1 MDIWTAWTALLE
13 YGITLLSTQLGL
25 SEALAIIAFTLLA
38 RLALM
43 PLSFRAAYDT
53 YQNQAA
59 IRSAK
64 PEIERLKEVYKDN
77 PPELAKRTMAL
88 YKKRG
93 IKFLGKSMVFN
104 IGSQGVLGLGLF
116 HTLKNMTFSSKFLWI
131 TNLAKP
137 DVILALAVGALMFA
151 GMLLM
156 PGSAEQASLLIFLIP
171 VAISV
176 FVLVSFPSA
185 IGIYWAASNFATLGQ
200 SLYLRH
206 VVKREATLAR
216 D

>member
-13 YGITLLSTQLGL
+13 NSINLLAAQLGL
-25 SEALAIIAFTLLA
+25 SEALAIVTLTLLA

-43 PLSFRAAYDT
+43 PLSFRAAYDM
-53 YQNQAA
+53 YQNQTALRA
-59 IRSAK
+59 AK
-64 PEIERLKEVYKDN
+64 PEIEHLKEVYKDN
-77 PPELAKRTMAL
+77 PSEVAKRTMAL

-93 IKFLGKSMVFN
+93 IKFFGKTMIYN

-131 TNLAKP
+131 TSLAKP

-151 GMLLM
+151 SMFLM
-156 PGSAEQASLLIFLIP
+156 PGSAQQASLLILLIP
-171 VAISV
+171 MVISV
-176 FVLVSFPSA
+176 FVLMSFPSA

-206 VVKREATLAR
+206 VVKREATLA
-216 D
+216 